1 MRWSPRAHPTMDDV
15 ASATGFSQMTVS
27 RAFLQSSSI
36 RKETRDRI
44 LKAAA
49 KIGYYHNKA
58 ASSLASQRTRAFGII
73 LPTLQDSI
81 YVPFVDAARRVFED
95 QGFDHLLQTIGYTRG
110 REMHAISSLL
120 SQRVRV
126 ILLPSIGHTPETRKL
141 LHTLPIPLIEVGNLP
156 SHPIHYAVGHSDAD
170 AGYLATRRLL
180 DTGRRRIGIICG
192 LARETSNARS
202 RLRGYCEALEEAGLG
217 ADPKLQAQV
226 EHTIESGLAGL
237 DRLLRENAR
246 LDGIVIGGEI
256 WTSAI
261 ILRLLKSSRK
271 IPDDIAIV
279 GIGEVELGPYLPV
292 PLTYVALP
300 RREAGAKS
308 AELAVKLI
316 RGENI
321 AAAVIKLPVDLIVNG
336 TA

>member
-1 MRWSPRAHPTMDDV
+1 MWSPRALPTMDDV
-15 ASATGFSQMTVS
+15 AEASGFSQMTVS
-27 RAFLQSSSI
+27 RAFLRSASI
-36 RKETRDRI
+36 KTETREKI
-44 LKAAA
+44 LKVAA

-58 ASSLASQRTRAFGII
+58 ASSLASRRTQTFGIV

-81 YVPFVDAARRVFED
+81 YVPFVDAARRVFES
-95 QGFDHLLQTIGYTRG
+95 QGFDHLLQTIDYTRG
-110 REMHAISSLL
+110 REVHAITSLL
-120 SQRVRV
+120 SQRVRA
-126 ILLPSIGHTPETRKL
+126 ILLPSIGHTSETRKL
-141 LHTLPIPLIEVGNLP
+141 LQTLPIPLIEVGNLP
-156 SHPIHYAVGHSDAD
+156 SHPIHFAVGHSDSD

-180 DTGRRRIGIICG
+180 DTGRRCIGIICG
-192 LARETSNARS
+192 LAGETSNARS
-202 RLRGYCEALEEAGLG
+202 RLRGHLRALEEAGIDI
-217 ADPKLQAQV
+217 APALQAQV
-226 EHTIESGLAGL
+226 EHSIESGLTGL
-237 DRLLRENAR
+237 ERLLQANEK

-261 ILRLLKSSRK
+261 ILRLLEIGRR
-271 IPDDIAIV
+271 IPDDIAVV

-316 RGENI
+316 RGENV
-321 AAAVIKLPVDLIVNG
+321 AETMVQLPVNLVANG